1 MAWSISLTTASPSP
15 LRYVFVVAFSATL
28 VAVPP
33 GCGRARLPNPQT
45 ARASVFFTDPKQLR
59 LAEAV
64 ERGDAG
70 AIAAAVRDGANVD
83 RAGRY
88 GMRMLLWAM
97 TKGSVAGYRALL
109 DHDAN
114 LLARLFVPERMKP
127 HEMTRTLA
135 EITASYPDKAFLH
148 AMLEH
153 GFDPNLIVQPK
164 LRESL
169 LFYVVWKHD
178 LRAAEILLDAG
189 ADVNQRGRYE
199 DTAMHTAVDISDY
212 RMANLLWKRGG
223 DPAIRNKGGF
233 DVCAGPKLYGS
244 RGVTPEQEPA
254 FEQFVAEMERRGL
267 MTREDIIAA
276 DRPKD
281 DGSPGVTIV
290 EHPAGS
296 PTGRAIKEMDRRQR
310 QSESG
315 RGR

>member
-1 MAWSISLTTASPSP
+1 ML
-15 LRYVFVVAFSATL
+15 VAALGATL
-28 VAVPP
+28 VAVSP
-33 GCGRARLPNPQT
+33 GCGRARLPDPKT
-45 ARASVFFTDPKQLR
+45 ARASVFFTDPLQLR

-64 ERGDAG
+64 ERGDAA

-83 RAGRY
+83 RPGRY

-114 LLARLFVPERMKP
+114 LLARLYVPERMKP
-127 HEMTRTLA
+127 HEMTRTVA
-135 EITASYPDKAFLH
+135 ELTASYPDKAFLH

-169 LFYVVWKHD
+169 LFYAVWKHD
-178 LRAAEILLDAG
+178 LKAAEILLDAG
-189 ADVNQRGRYE
+189 AHPNQADGYGR
-199 DTAMHTAVDISDY
+199 TVLQLAVIIDDF
-212 RMANLLWKRGG
+212 RMANYLCDRGA
-223 DPAIRNKGGF
+223 DPAIRNHKAV
-233 DVCAGPKLYGS
+233 DVITRLSMFGS

-267 MTREDIIAA
+267 ITREDIAAA
-276 DRPKD
+276 DRPK
-281 DGSPGVTIV
+281 GGSSPGVTIV

-296 PTGRAIKEMDRRQR
+296 PMGRAIKEMDRRKQR
-310 QSESG
+310 SESG